1 MSCLKTV
8 VDNLILRLFENI
20 NEDIDK
26 NTLQKKVYLLQAMNV
41 DLGYDF
47 IWYLRGPYS
56 QELLEKI
63 SDLPKEV
70 DNDYD
75 KIILRQDILENIIII
90 NNLIL
95 LKPDNL
101 NVEMWYRLLASMTFI
116 NINQYMWNN
125 RWPKKSPEEI
135 LQLEMPIYTMEDC
148 VEAQKVLK
156 DMKHIQ

>member
-1 MSCLKTV
+1 MSCLKTI

-26 NTLQKKVYLLQAMNV
+26 NTLQKKVYLLQSMNV

-135 LQLEMPIYTMEDC
+135 LQTEMPIYTMEDC
-148 VEAQKVLK
+148 VEAQRVLK

>member
-1 MSCLKTV
+1 MSCLKTI

-26 NTLQKKVYLLQAMNV
+26 NTLQKKVYLLQSMNI

-56 QELLEKI
+56 QGLGERI
-63 SDLPKEV
+63 SELPKEI

-75 KIILRQDILENIIII
+75 KIMLRQDILENIIII

-125 RWPKKSPEEI
+125 RWPNKSPEEI
-135 LQLEMPIYTMEDC
+135 LQSEMPIYAMEDC